1 MQGTYGGCGGND
13 NKFKTK
19 KECKAT
25 CSLGN
30 GDMDDINQSSII
42 KYLQKLEHLMQ
53 NIARKIGA
61 KK

>member
-13 NKFKTK
+13 NKFRSK

-30 GDMDDINQSSII
+30 DDINQSSII